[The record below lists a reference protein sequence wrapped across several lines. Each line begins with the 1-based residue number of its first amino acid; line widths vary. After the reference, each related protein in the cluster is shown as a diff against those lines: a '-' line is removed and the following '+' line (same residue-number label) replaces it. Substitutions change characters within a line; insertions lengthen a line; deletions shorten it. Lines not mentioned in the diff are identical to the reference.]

1 MAQTA
6 QAAAPARAQPGHTPR
21 IGILAL
27 QGDVREHATALH
39 DVGADPV
46 EVRLPRD
53 LVGLDGLILPGG
65 ESTTMRRLIDLYGLR
80 EPIVAL
86 AHGGAPVYG
95 TCAGMILLADRIADG
110 DEPVLRLLDITVE
123 RNAYGRQLD
132 SFEADVAI
140 PSLGD
145 EPLHG
150 VFIRAPVVSHAGPEV
165 DVLARD
171 PDGRPIAVRQGRVIA
186 TAFHPELTPDRRLHR
201 LLVELIGS

>member
-6 QAAAPARAQPGHTPR
+6 PASTQADASATGRPR
-21 IGILAL
+21 IGILAV
-27 QGDVREHATALH
+27 QGDVREHANALRE
-39 DVGADPV
+39 VGAEPV

-53 LVGLDGLILPGG
+53 LVGLDALILPGG
-65 ESTTMRRLIDLYGLR
+65 ESTTMRKLIDLYGLR

-95 TCAGMILLADRIADG
+95 TCAGMILLADRIGDG

-132 SFEADVAI
+132 SFEADLAI

-150 VFIRAPVVSHAGPEV
+150 VFIRAPVVSQVGPEV
-165 DVLARD
+165 EVLARD

>member
-6 QAAAPARAQPGHTPR
+6 PAAAHAGTRPARAPR

-27 QGDVREHATALH
+27 QGDVREHAAALR
-39 DVGADPV
+39 DVGAEPV

-86 AHGGAPVYG
+86 ARGGAPLYG

-110 DEPVLRLLDITVE
+110 DEPVLRLLDITVQ

-132 SFEADVAI
+132 SFEADLAI
-140 PSLGD
+140 PALGG

-150 VFIRAPVVSHAGPEV
+150 VFIRAPVVSEVGPAVE
-165 DVLARD
+165 VLARD
-171 PDGRPIAVRQGRVIA
+171 ADGRAIAVRQGRVLA
-186 TAFHPELTPDRRLHR
+186 TAFHPELTADRRLHR
-201 LLVELIGS
+201 LFVELVPS